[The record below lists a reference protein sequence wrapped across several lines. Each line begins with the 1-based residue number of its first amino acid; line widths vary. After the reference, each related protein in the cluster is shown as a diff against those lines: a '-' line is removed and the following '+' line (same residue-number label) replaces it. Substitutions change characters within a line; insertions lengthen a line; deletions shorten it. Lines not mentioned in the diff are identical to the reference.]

1 MTHSLTLLNC
11 LTRIN
16 GLTQKTRW
24 RRSFTAV
31 MLVIVGLF
39 TLPAAFAAK
48 LTDIKVNNGPTESR
62 VTLSFDG
69 QPVYA
74 FFSLN
79 SPERVVL
86 DVRQS
91 GNLSGL
97 PLEFSGQNLLKRI
110 RSSTPKDAQSTRL
123 VLELTQKAKTRA
135 VTQQSGNN
143 YTVVMT
149 MSATASAP
157 VRQTQPTLSQ
167 NQNNVS
173 QNNASL
179 NQTNTPSPNAGRLTS
194 QASNTNTA
202 SRVTSVNTHSVA
214 KNPFNNK
221 PTVVV
226 SSESVTTNTSRPIKT
241 SSAANS
247 SRVVVA
253 IDAGH
258 GGQDPGAIGQNGLK
272 EKNVTIAIA
281 RRLEALLNS
290 DPMFKPVL
298 TRNGD
303 YFISVMGRSD
313 VARKQ
318 GANVLVSVHAD
329 AAPNRSATGASVWVL
344 SNRRANSEMG
354 NWLEQHEKQSELL
367 GGAGDVLANTAS
379 DPYLSQ
385 AVLDLQFGHSQ
396 RVGYD
401 VATKVLNEL
410 QRVGD
415 IHKRR
420 PEHASLGVLRSPD
433 IPSLLVETGFISNST
448 EERLLGSSAYQE
460 KIAQAI
466 YKGLRSYFLAHP
478 LQADPKVENRPLIE
492 TAAVDS
498 SSQRS
503 GVSQPEPV
511 VSNISSN
518 AQGGRVSAAKP
529 VAAGAVTKNRSQIH
543 KVQRGETLSG
553 IASQYGVSMAVLRQN
568 NTLKNDVVWVGQR
581 LKIPASG
588 ATVAAAAPKAVA
600 KAKPSKSQPVKHQV
614 KRGDTLSAI
623 AARYGVSMS
632 EIERANKIKSGNV
645 QLGQTLT
652 IPQS

>member
-1 MTHSLTLLNC
+1 
-11 LTRIN
+11 
-16 GLTQKTRW
+16 
-24 RRSFTAV
+24 

-149 MSATASAP
+149 MSAAASAP
-157 VRQTQPTLSQ
+157 VRQTQSVL
-167 NQNNVS
+167 NQNNT
-173 QNNASL
+173 SL

-202 SRVTSVNTHSVA
+202 SRVTSVNTNSVA

-518 AQGGRVSAAKP
+518 AQGGRVSATKP

-588 ATVAAAAPKAVA
+588 VTVAAAAPKAVA

>member
-1 MTHSLTLLNC
+1 M
-11 LTRIN
+11 
-16 GLTQKTRW
+16 
-24 RRSFTAV
+24 V
-31 MLVIVGLF
+31 MMGLF
-39 TLPAAFAAK
+39 TLPSAWAVK

-69 QPVYA
+69 QPIYA

-110 RSSTPKDAQSTRL
+110 RSSTPKDEQSTRL
-123 VLELTQKAKTRA
+123 VLELTQKVKTRA

-143 YTVVMT
+143 YTVVITMT
-149 MSATASAP
+149 AAASAP
-157 VRQTQPTLSQ
+157 ARQVPQPILSQ
-167 NQNNVS
+167 NNTP
-173 QNNASL
+173 L

-194 QASNTNTA
+194 QAASANTA
-202 SRVTSVNTHSVA
+202 SRVTSTNTTSVA

-226 SSESVTTNTSRPIKT
+226 SSENITTNTSRPIKT
-241 SSAANS
+241 ASAANS

-503 GVSQPEPV
+503 SVSQPEPV
-511 VSNISSN
+511 ANSN
-518 AQGGRVSAAKP
+518 AQSGRTSAAKP
-529 VAAGAVTKNRSQIH
+529 LAAGKSQIH

-581 LKIPASG
+581 LKVPASG
-588 ATVAAAAPKAVA
+588 SAGAITAPKTVAKV
-600 KAKPSKSQPVKHQV
+600 KPSKSQPVKHQV